1 MSTNKTLILLGGKK
15 DNSYSYGSG
24 IGKTESISCNVA
36 VRDTKPLKNL
46 RAAVLNNQLYICG
59 GRFDTYRS
67 DGTTECFKNELGNS
81 SEYDGSKIFS
91 HHDVCWFIILAWLQG
106 FQAYLSI
113 DIDLLVLF

>member
-59 GRFDTYRS
+59 GRFDTYRA
-67 DGTTECFKNELGNS
+67 DGTTECFKNDRGNWVTALS
-81 SEYDGSKIFS
+81 MMVPRFSHTMTYHISKI
-91 HHDVCWFIILAWLQG
+91 IYI
-106 FQAYLSI
+106 
-113 DIDLLVLF
+113 

>member
-1 MSTNKTLILLGGKK
+1 MSTNKTPILLGGKK

-81 SEYDGSKIFS
+81 SKYDGSKIFS
-91 HHDVCWFIILAWLQG
+91 HHDVCWFIILAWLQLDSKHISN
-106 FQAYLSI
+106 QI
-113 DIDLLVLF
+113 